1 MSGTSEPK
9 ARRPLLKEGGTFN
22 GDRGRLDY
30 RGMGTS
36 WVGVRCLSAQ
46 FAHLAGAAAVLA
58 VGDAEGE
65 GDAALLQ
72 DLVAAL
78 VLRIDAAVEFDVHSA
93 QRACPAEAVVG
104 DVELAGAEGVFLA
117 LGVLYPRAEFDA
129 AGRGVRLALPDVVA
143 GDREDVEAPDA
154 LRRAVAFPVSAV
166 RGRVGRWLGI
176 AGRILVGRA
185 FLGRVL
191 RRTFAVSP
199 ARGRRQRQQQSR
211 EHDQQE
217 FETTCDHRDA
227 TLPLPRGE
235 PPASLPE
242 RYEKRMRRYSPPHAH
257 TLTSLSTPGA
267 TGMFAEPADATEPA
281 RPP

>member
-1 MSGTSEPK
+1 MLAWGRDGSNCTPNVGHVGTKSK
-9 ARRPLLKEGGTFN
+9 TAAIEGGGHLQWGSRPSGLSWD
-22 GDRGRLDY
+22 GDELG
-30 RGMGTS
+30 
-36 WVGVRCLSAQ
+36 GVRCLSAQ

-78 VLRIDAAVEFDVHSA
+78 VLRVDAAVEFDVHSA

-191 RRTFAVSP
+191 R
-199 ARGRRQRQQQSR
+199 
-211 EHDQQE
+211 
-217 FETTCDHRDA
+217 
-227 TLPLPRGE
+227 
-235 PPASLPE
+235 
-242 RYEKRMRRYSPPHAH
+242 
-257 TLTSLSTPGA
+257 
-267 TGMFAEPADATEPA
+267 
-281 RPP
+281 